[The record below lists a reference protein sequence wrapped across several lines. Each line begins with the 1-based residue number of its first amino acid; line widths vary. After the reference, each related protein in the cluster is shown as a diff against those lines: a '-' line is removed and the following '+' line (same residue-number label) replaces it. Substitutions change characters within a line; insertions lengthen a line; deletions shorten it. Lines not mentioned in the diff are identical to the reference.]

1 MATLLVVSLS
11 ECILPPAPEGAD
23 PVSGRSQ
30 VWSAGAGEPGA
41 GVIARL
47 DGQGLAVPRQF

>member
-1 MATLLVVSLS
+1 MVVSLS
-11 ECILPPAPEGAD
+11 ECILPPAPQGAD
-23 PVSGRSQ
+23 PVSGNSK

-47 DGQGLAVPRQF
+47 DRQGLAVPRQF